1 MAINVNTVY
10 TSVLS
15 ILNKEQRGYLTPYE
29 FNQLATQV
37 QLEIFESYFENLNQQ
52 LRAPENNS
60 EYADRVKMLQEKI
73 STFETSASVNVVV
86 ANNVGTYD
94 FSAQNPAVHRFGR
107 IDYINGSKLP
117 VEIDKVTRQ
126 EFLTFRR
133 SPLTAPSQDYPICY
147 IEGTTIK
154 ILPAIATAASVDGV
168 MPKTYAIEYVK
179 KPVDPVW
186 NYTVGSL
193 GQYIFDPVANGV
205 SKDFE
210 ISDLDQ
216 TEVILKILM
225 YAGVIIR
232 DPEIVQ
238 TAAGLSNQQ
247 DVNEKS

>member
-10 TSVLS
+10 TSVLG

-73 STFETSASVNVVV
+73 STFETSADVNVVV
-86 ANNVGTYD
+86 ANNLATYD
-94 FSAQNPAVHRFGR
+94 FSAQNPSVHRFGR
-107 IDYINGSKLP
+107 IDYTNGSKLP
-117 VEIDKVTRQ
+117 VEVDKVTRQ

-154 ILPAIATAASVDGV
+154 ILPATASTPASPTNPQQVY
-168 MPKTYAIEYVK
+168 TLEYVK
-179 KPVDPVW
+179 KPVDPSW
-186 NYTVGSL
+186 AFTVGSEL
-193 GQYIFDPVANGV
+193 GQYTYDAGNSVN
-205 SKDFE
+205 FE
-210 ISDLDQ
+210 ISDVDQ

-225 YAGVIIR
+225 YAGVVIR

-238 TAAGLSNQQ
+238 QAAQAVATQ
-247 DVNEKS
+247 DQLEQI